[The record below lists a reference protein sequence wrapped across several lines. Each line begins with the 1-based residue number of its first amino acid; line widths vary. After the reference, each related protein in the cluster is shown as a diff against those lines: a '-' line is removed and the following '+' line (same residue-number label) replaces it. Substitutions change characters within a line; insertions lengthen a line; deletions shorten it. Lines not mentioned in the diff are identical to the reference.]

1 MNKQLAKKP
10 PKRVDMATSAIK
22 QRINVGLPNRSFS
35 WRSMAATCVAPEC
48 VDIYRKIK
56 VVSRPSRRV
65 IEGRQSP
72 LTLVSK
78 SDSEHPAKQG
88 IYIDVDE

>member
-1 MNKQLAKKP
+1 MIKQLAKKP
-10 PKRVDMATSAIK
+10 PKRVDMATSAVK
-22 QRINVGLPNRSFS
+22 QKISVGLPNRSFS
-35 WRSMAATCVAPEC
+35 WRSLATTRVGAES
-48 VDIYRKIK
+48 VDLYRRMK
-56 VVSRPSRRV
+56 VVSRPILRV

-78 SDSEHPAKQG
+78 TNSELAPKQG